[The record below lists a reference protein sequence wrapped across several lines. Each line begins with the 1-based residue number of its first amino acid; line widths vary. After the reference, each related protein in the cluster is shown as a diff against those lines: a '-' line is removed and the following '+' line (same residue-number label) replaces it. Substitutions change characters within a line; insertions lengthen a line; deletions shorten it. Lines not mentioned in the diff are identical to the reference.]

1 MARNRLYTGIDNH
14 AAQFTAANSEY
25 LSVASNAT
33 LQTGDI
39 DFTVA
44 GWFYESST
52 APAGFNRGL
61 ANKTNNVGPDVEWV
75 IYQVAATNQLIFRVD
90 ANGDAA
96 GNVVVTFG
104 SVPALATWHFVV
116 AWHDSVGNTI
126 NIKVDNGTTATTA
139 HATGLTAGAS
149 PFELGKWQ
157 ASYFDGREACWGFWK
172 RVLTADELTWLYSGG
187 VAPRKYSE
195 LGVTGN
201 DGSALKTSLISY
213 WNLDEDSG
221 QRNDSHGTNHLTDN
235 ATVTTNPGP
244 WNVRVAG

>member
-39 DFTVA
+39 DFSVA
-44 GWFYESST
+44 GWFYSNRITGVSVNQPLISKTDNSS
-52 APAGFNRGL
+52 PN
-61 ANKTNNVGPDVEWV
+61 VEWV
-75 IYQVAATNQLIFRVD
+75 IYQPSGTASLLFRVD
-90 ANGDAA
+90 ANGDSA
-96 GNVVVTFG
+96 GNVTVTQATL
-104 SVPALATWHFVV
+104 PLAVWHYVV

-126 NIKVDNGTTATTA
+126 NIQVDNAAANTTA
-139 HATGLTAGAS
+139 HATGLTAGDA
-149 PFELGKWQ
+149 PLEVGKWL
-157 ASYFDGREACWGFWK
+157 SGFLDGRLACWGFWK
-172 RVLTADELTWLYSGG
+172 RTLTDAEKTWLYSGG

-195 LGVTGN
+195 VGVTGN

-221 QRNDSHGTNHLTDN
+221 TRNDSHGTNHLTDN
-235 ATVTTNPGP
+235 NTVTTNPGP